1 VEKINEI
8 INILVSKAF
17 INAEVN
23 VEKLK
28 GGTTSGVLYLLLVD
42 QKPTYVVKIDTANII
57 LPTQQ
62 FLSTYHDVSL
72 LPTILYSDPEGQFIV
87 YNYIAGE
94 THVNRGSKMDWMT
107 ILIKGLFN
115 EYKKVDEATPWGRIN
130 GTPRSSWSEFNQIS
144 LAYAQR
150 NIGNALPLEDHQ
162 KVELLVNKLKGY
174 SHLEEKYYLH
184 GDTGVHNFVYS
195 DQRLNGVID
204 PSPLI
209 GPKMYD
215 FTYAFCSSPDNLDLD
230 TLLPLFALWN
240 SDDSYTEERLL
251 DEVLFQLYTRI
262 GICIKV
268 HPHDLADYLDAW
280 EKLKLY
286 LPNN

>member
-1 VEKINEI
+1 MEKINEI

-174 SHLEEKYYLH
+174 SHLEEKYYIH
-184 GDTGVHNFVYS
+184 GDTGVHNFVYFN
-195 DQRLNGVID
+195 QRLNGVID